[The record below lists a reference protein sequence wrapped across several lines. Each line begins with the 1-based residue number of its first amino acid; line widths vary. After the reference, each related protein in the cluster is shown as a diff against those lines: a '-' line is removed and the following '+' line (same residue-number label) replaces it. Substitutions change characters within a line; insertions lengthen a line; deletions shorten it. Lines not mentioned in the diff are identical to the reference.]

1 MKINEILGYKG
12 YYLNLVSCK
21 GDSSALKELKL
32 PGSGY
37 RIIASEALC
46 DFPSLEY
53 VEIPDGVAS
62 LESEVF
68 A

>member
-12 YYLNLVSCK
+12 YYLNMVSCK

-37 RIIASEALC
+37 RIITSEALR
-46 DFPSLEY
+46 DFRALNALKFPRE
-53 VEIPDGVAS
+53 
-62 LESEVF
+62 
-68 A
+68 